1 MPKTAAA
8 QVIKQP
14 NLLPHLMGATPDSV
28 LEHLLKDLNRV
39 ADPVTGKVRPKA
51 ETGQSV
57 AQSRT
62 ERDDYLSQIDKVYGP
77 EVQAS
82 TQNQSRKATTTYGPD
97 NIVVAT
103 DAATVGQDQ
112 GWVRA
117 MLANPN
123 FNNDELFK
131 DPALTKEQ
139 ELVHLQN
146 FARLWGVS
154 PKEVAVDPSL
164 YQAFGRYMGKIE
176 GKASADKYFGYNLSG
191 ERDTNQDKIVG
202 KPAGITDKEYEQRLK
217 DGVQAITP
225 WVTPQHVFENSG
237 AGTTV
242 QDMALS
248 LGFRLSEKQ
257 FLEREAA
264 RGVSDEE
271 AKIAWEDYKTKD
283 TTESIIDANLG
294 VINKR
299 AFTKI
304 DTSEVS
310 ADGKTSFIKTD
321 TRNVATRMGDKFYK
335 VFNNYLRNLSM
346 GPKELSRFT
355 QKFKEENPEISLESA
370 KELMFTLVGTHAAM
384 QEKAP
389 QVGRAWSDII
399 MLAVLHHSLRN
410 VWKFQQEK
418 DSDVDPDIDP
428 EEEFNQTLMTGAAD
442 DRHIG
447 RAILENMGFERATRS
462 QHTLMGAMA
471 RAMVSDTFKDD
482 WGNKDKTALWD
493 RKLFEEVK
501 TDQEIWNP
509 ETGKQERTLKGF
521 TLTQDGLNLAQDLE
535 PLFSVVL
542 PLSQRDVRY
551 TKKVETAAAIRKLK
565 NKISKE
571 TGEEVS
577 IGEVER
583 LTEALNHLQNTPVRV
598 YQPFVT
604 FLQNIV
610 ALLQDPEGSSQVNEI
625 LNGPKYL
632 NIKGHG
638 KGYKG
643 TFNSRPGF
651 VFSVDRKGRLLN
663 KEGKVVTS
671 FDEAE
676 QLTDHSDK
684 VKDAQLL
691 QTLDWALRN
700 INADGTTKEFFYDYF
715 LGLNTRF
722 SVDQTLG
729 NYQHNKIARAA
740 IEAGVP
746 NEYNLTNIKD
756 VIAMKAGIMKRFG
769 FDNSNPIEAA
779 NLFDQHIDKWMG
791 MTDLEVFTEGK
802 GHEGWA
808 SVASILEAKRFQEA
822 LNQPGKTLYKSGF
835 FTEIDGKTN
844 GMAWS
849 ASQSGNSFTATGAFI
864 FEDQDYL
871 DWEKHYDAILR
882 FQEAD
887 NLEGL
892 KKYAGNNDL
901 NPNDVKKF
909 FDAYRKVNETL
920 KTKVG
925 KVRRTVEERGGTPVD
940 RAVPLSPWQ
949 NFPGFITDTA
959 SYAFKDV
966 LKIAKREN
974 FIAALDIME
983 AHEEGLGR
991 SFIKKPVMIF
1001 GYGAGEAMILLT
1013 VKNYIDG
1020 KMQTVR
1026 GLQEAFTGAGIN
1038 VDTDFIDPLGVAVA
1052 ESIGVNFKT
1061 IKDFGKTLSL
1071 AATEA
1076 ESQGFSLVIP
1086 TLFGYKINLGK
1097 VVNEL
1102 TGQRRRGSFVSGS
1115 PERKKGTFDSRMM
1128 ESEFDPF
1135 YGIYV
1140 ADRKILKAATSISVM
1155 LNHAN
1160 DNINMIVALLRK
1172 HKAKLRK
1179 EQVYDGNEKE
1189 TGGTALHIF
1198 DAVLVTPKEA
1208 EGYADTLNDVFKEMN
1223 TAEKDGDPFGH
1234 AEAVAYALTYELDN
1248 SGNRILDPHI
1258 NKRLDING
1266 NLITSKP
1273 GKGVQY
1279 KRKLLP
1285 EGMKIANTEGN
1296 EISTWSRTLDKYAF
1310 NWNLPDE
1317 TTHYYTGNKKRQR
1330 KIKHSQSLKQELAA
1344 IRNKRKDLMDKVT
1357 RVKQFFY
1364 STRPLEEQIKSS
1376 TADLS
1381 HHKKDFRRKTFG
1393 QNNEEPGMI

>member
-1 MPKTAAA
+1 MAKTAAS
-8 QVIKQP
+8 QVIQQP
-14 NLLPHLMGATPDSV
+14 DYLPHLMGATPNSV

-51 ETGQSV
+51 ETGQPV

-62 ERDDYLSQIDKVYGP
+62 ERDDIYSQIDKAYSP

-82 TQNQSRKATTTYGPD
+82 TQNQSRKGAVGYGPD
-97 NIVVAT
+97 NVVVAT

-139 ELVHLQN
+139 ELAHLQN

-176 GKASADKYFGYNLSG
+176 GKASADKYFGYNLRG
-191 ERDTNQDKIVG
+191 ERDKVQDQIQAGDTN
-202 KPAGITDKEYEQRLK
+202 
-217 DGVQAITP
+217 QAITP
-225 WVTPQHVFENSG
+225 WVTPKHVFENSG
-237 AGTTV
+237 VGTTV
-242 QDMALS
+242 QDMAIS
-248 LGFRLSEKQ
+248 SGFRLTKDQ

-264 RGVSDEE
+264 RGTPDTE
-271 AKIAWEDYKTKD
+271 AETAWEDYKTKD
-283 TTESIIDANLG
+283 TTESIINANLD

-304 DTSEVS
+304 DTFV
-310 ADGKTSFIKTD
+310 DGKTSFIKTD
-321 TRNVATRMGDKFYK
+321 TRNVATRMGDKFYT
-335 VFNNYLRNLSM
+335 VFSNYLRKLSM

-355 QKFKEENPEISLESA
+355 QKFKENNPDISLESA
-370 KELMFTLVGTHAAM
+370 TELMLTLVGTHSAM

-389 QVGRAWSDII
+389 QVGRAWSDIM

-410 VWKFQQEK
+410 VWKYQQEK
-418 DSDVDPDIDP
+418 DSEIDPDADP
-428 EEEFNQTLMTGAAD
+428 EEEFNRTLMTGAAD

-447 RAILENMGFERATRS
+447 KAILDNMGFERSSRS
-462 QHTLMGAMA
+462 QNTLMGAMA

-482 WGNKDKTALWD
+482 WGNKDEAALWD

-501 TDQEIWNP
+501 TDTEIWNP
-509 ETGKQERTLKGF
+509 ERGKRERTLKGF

-571 TGEEVS
+571 TGEKVS

-583 LTEALNHLQNTPVRV
+583 LTEALNHLQNTPVRM

-610 ALLQDPEGSSQVNEI
+610 ALLQDPEGGSQVNEI
-625 LNGPKYL
+625 LNSSKYL

-638 KGYKG
+638 KNYKG

-651 VFSVDRKGRLLN
+651 VFSIDRKGRLLN

-676 QLTDHSDK
+676 QLVDHSDK

-722 SVDQTLG
+722 SVDQTIG

-791 MTDLEVFTEGK
+791 MTDLEVFVEGSN
-802 GHEGWA
+802 HEGWA
-808 SVASILEAKRFQEA
+808 SATSILEAKRFQEA
-822 LNQPGKTLYKSGF
+822 LNKPGMPIYTSGF

-849 ASQSGNSFTATGAFI
+849 AAQAGSSFTATGAFI

-882 FQEAD
+882 FQDAD

-892 KKYAGNNDL
+892 KKYAGDNGL
-901 NPNDVKKF
+901 NPNNVKKF
-909 FDAYRKVNETL
+909 LDAYRKVNETL

-925 KVRRTVEERGGTPVD
+925 KVKGAFEKHGPSKVDTV
-940 RAVPLSPWQ
+940 VPDSPWQ

-959 SYAFKDV
+959 SFNFKEI
-966 LKIAKREN
+966 LKTARREN
-974 FIAALDIME
+974 FLAALDIME

-1013 VKNYIDG
+1013 VRNYIDG
-1020 KMQTVR
+1020 KMQTVP
-1026 GLQEAFTGAGIN
+1026 GLQEAFAEAGID

-1052 ESIGVNFKT
+1052 ESIGVNFKN

-1086 TLFGYKINLGK
+1086 TLFGYKINLGR

-1102 TGQRRRGSFVSGS
+1102 TGQRRRGSFESGS
-1115 PERKKGTFDSRMM
+1115 PEREKGTFDSRMM

-1135 YGIYV
+1135 FGIYV

-1208 EGYADTLNDVFKEMN
+1208 EGYADTLNEVFKEMN

-1258 NKRLDING
+1258 NKRLDINN

-1279 KRKLLP
+1279 KRRLSPK
-1285 EGMKIANTEGN
+1285 GMEIANAEGN

-1317 TTHYYTGNKKRQR
+1317 TTYYYTGNKKRQR

-1344 IRNKRKDLMDKVT
+1344 IRNKRKDLMDKIT

-1364 STRPLEEQIKSS
+1364 STRPLEEQINSS

-1381 HHKKDFRRKTFG
+1381 HHKKGSGRKKAGQSFEQEDFGIF
-1393 QNNEEPGMI
+1393 